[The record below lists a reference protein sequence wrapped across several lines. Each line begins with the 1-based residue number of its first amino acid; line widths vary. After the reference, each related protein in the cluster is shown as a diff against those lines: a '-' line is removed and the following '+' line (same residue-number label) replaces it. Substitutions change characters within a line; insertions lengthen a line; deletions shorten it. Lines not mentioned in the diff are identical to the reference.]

1 MRKRLT
7 ETMNSP
13 ETPVAN
19 GHDDAR
25 AEPPLIVEREPD
37 IAPSAARMA
46 AALRHDPGAIRHL
59 FESGEYPYKLPMRAK
74 AYEAHMLELQ
84 RELLKAQRWVEKTGQ
99 RIVVLFEGRDAAG
112 KGGTIK
118 RFTEHMNPRTARVV
132 ALQKPT
138 ERERTQWYFQRYI
151 APLPAAGEIV
161 LFDRSWYNRA
171 GVERVMG
178 FCTPNDYLEFMRQC
192 PEVERMFS
200 RSGITMIKFWFS
212 VSREEQRRR
221 FAAREVDP
229 LKQWKLSPID
239 RASLDKWDDY
249 TEAKEAMF
257 FYTDTADAP
266 WTIVK
271 SDDKKRA
278 RLNAMQHFL
287 DLIPYDEKDRSIV
300 TGPDPL
306 IVGASAHVI
315 GSDLHIMN
323 KAVHP
328 ALKRGRENSAH

>member
-1 MRKRLT
+1 
-7 ETMNSP
+7 
-13 ETPVAN
+13 
-19 GHDDAR
+19 
-25 AEPPLIVEREPD
+25 
-37 IAPSAARMA
+37 
-46 AALRHDPGAIRHL
+46 
-59 FESGEYPYKLPMRAK
+59 MRAK
-74 AYEAHMLELQ
+74 VYETHMLELQ
-84 RELLKAQRWVEKTGQ
+84 RELLKAQRWIEKSGH
-99 RIVVLFEGRDAAG
+99 RVIVLFEGRDAAG

-151 APLPAAGEIV
+151 GPLPAAGEIV

-192 PEVERMFS
+192 PEVERMFV
-200 RSGITMIKFWFS
+200 RSGITLMKYWFS
-212 VSREEQRRR
+212 VSREEQRHR
-221 FAAREVDP
+221 FEARETDP

-287 DLIPYDEKDRSIV
+287 AMLPYDEKDRGIV

-306 IVGASAHVI
+306 IVGSGAHVI
-315 GSDLHIMN
+315 GTDARIID
-323 KAVHP
+323 KTVHP
-328 ALKRGRENSAH
+328 ALKRGREMAA